1 MLTEKITIIWR
12 LSCAFAM
19 GTSRLTA
26 CISEGW
32 FVRSFKSKWG
42 LTRFKNILWSWCSKM
57 RFTILLFLEKVV
69 LLSFA
74 GILYLFTAVVSLLN
88 QSRDRKILSLC
99 PFDVEHNAILN
110 QLFGVHR
117 KENTPFPIIITV
129 LLVSTPF
136 VNIPFL
142 TIIFHPLLLMPFQDH
157 AVGPTL
163 LIKVPN
169 VKNSASPV
177 LKPFC

>member
-1 MLTEKITIIWR
+1 MELVFKDEIYYF
-12 LSCAFAM
+12 AFPRK
-19 GTSRLTA
+19 SRFLVFRWDLIPLYC
-26 CISEGW
+26 CISL
-32 FVRSFKSKWG
+32 
-42 LTRFKNILWSWCSKM
+42 LT
-57 RFTILLFLEKVV
+57 
-69 LLSFA
+69 
-74 GILYLFTAVVSLLN
+74 

-136 VNIPFL
+136 VNTPFL